1 MSTLKVTP
9 EQEKEV
15 KALGF
20 LRNRGTDN
28 FSARI
33 ITVNGK
39 ISAAQQ
45 RCVAEAA
52 EKFGNGTVPFTTRLT
67 IEIPG
72 IPYDKIEDFRAYISK
87 EGLET
92 GGTGSRVQANSFL

>member
-1 MSTLKVTP
+1 MADLKVTP

-15 KALGF
+15 KPLGF

-39 ISAAQQ
+39 ILSNQQ
-45 RCVAEAA
+45 RCIADAA
-52 EKFGNGTVPFTTRLT
+52 DKFGNGNVLFTTRLT
-67 IEIPG
+67 IEVPG
-72 IPYDKIEDFRAYISK
+72 ILY
-87 EGLET
+87 G
-92 GGTGSRVQANSFL
+92 

>member
-9 EQEKEV
+9 QQEKEV
-15 KALGF
+15 KAFGF

-39 ISAAQQ
+39 ITAAQQ
-45 RCVAEAA
+45 NA
-52 EKFGNGTVPFTTRLT
+52 
-67 IEIPG
+67 
-72 IPYDKIEDFRAYISK
+72 
-87 EGLET
+87 
-92 GGTGSRVQANSFL
+92 